1 MVQAAPVALD
11 SSASTTE
18 AGPSTPRIAPKEVLY
33 CPVCTYPAEFCEFGA
48 SLSRCKAWLEEE
60 HPKLFQQYYSEDAI
74 TEKMGTLSVEKQEK
88 LEHDVEKMEKKAR
101 KKEETLEKQKMA
113 SKITIKRIERN
124 KRKYVTTVLGLETFG
139 IDLKK
144 ASKIFA
150 QKFATGSSVTKNP
163 QGQEDITVQGDVTDE
178 IADILLEPSSKEAA
192 VFGKAGT
199 IPENAILKTEEKK
212 KKEKPIEI
220 APQHIAK

>member
-1 MVQAAPVALD
+1 M
-11 SSASTTE
+11 
-18 AGPSTPRIAPKEVLY
+18 
-33 CPVCTYPAEFCEFGA
+33 CERVELT
-48 SLSRCKAWLEEE
+48 SLSLS
-60 HPKLFQQYYSEDAI
+60 LFRSLA
-74 TEKMGTLSVEKQEK
+74 
-88 LEHDVEKMEKKAR
+88 
-101 KKEETLEKQKMA
+101 
-113 SKITIKRIERN
+113 
-124 KRKYVTTVLGLETFG
+124 G

-178 IADILLEPSSKEAA
+178 IVSLRPFGRFVLTSRDHRSPLFLLADSRIAFVLSRFQADILLEPSSKEAA